1 MVSKRVSLA
10 FTTGGTVQGDDSPSI
25 SCSEAGGAP
34 AREVRHDLRKKVP
47 FAKAEN
53 RGDTIVISG
62 YEWN

>member
-53 RGDTIVISG
+53 R
-62 YEWN
+62 N